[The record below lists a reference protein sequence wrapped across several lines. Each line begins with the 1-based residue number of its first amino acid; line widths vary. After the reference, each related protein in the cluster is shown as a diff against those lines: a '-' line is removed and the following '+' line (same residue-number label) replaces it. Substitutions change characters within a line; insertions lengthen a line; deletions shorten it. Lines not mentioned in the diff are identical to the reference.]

1 MPQLEIID
9 DLFVDALAMALLMY
23 VIHCRN
29 ATNAL
34 KERKLKINNQQVE
47 FSNKSCPLPIKHDFY
62 RN

>member
-47 FSNKSCPLPIKHDFY
+47 FSNKS
-62 RN
+62 